1 MIKHYVWVYN
11 RNPPACERSNQLEM
25 CATMARGKA
34 GKACDSRTPCPESGI
49 MFFYKTVIKS
59 VAYLAAVAVFG
70 LSLAMILQR
79 DRLRLIT
86 QFETLKEIDPR
97 VKASELAEKGDYCQA
112 IDYMGYF
119 MDYDYVKR
127 NPAIVE
133 YYKRLKEKR
142 ESLAFRG
149 EDVWNGIWA
158 GKGSCPESMIS
169 STVTDFLVIGDVRS
183 LAWETAKWWRNEPHD
198 DFVVALAGIGI
209 LATALT
215 YGSGGAAAPAKG
227 SLSLLKVAKEAN
239 KISAPLQK
247 SLVRV
252 FREVERTRSLKR
264 LKPISDA
271 IHKLARTQNIKMRD
285 FLTIISRSDNVRDLR
300 LMPRV
305 ARVYGRK
312 TGKLLSLGGSD
323 SLRIFRKFGARKEIA
338 NALDTA
344 VKYGPEGTRLLRKVG
359 PSRFLKYVT
368 LTKYA
373 ARTTR
378 SVWQGHLTSLLT
390 WSVAKIPETVILLLA
405 VLSGLVVVSPVHFLI
420 RRVIKLSASKSKGAE
435 APAHG

>member
-1 MIKHYVWVYN
+1 
-11 RNPPACERSNQLEM
+11 
-25 CATMARGKA
+25 
-34 GKACDSRTPCPESGI
+34 
-49 MFFYKTVIKS
+49 MFFYKTVIKP
-59 VAYLAAVAVFG
+59 VTYLVAVAVFG

-86 QFETLKEIDPR
+86 QFQALKEIDPR
-97 VKASELAEKGDYCQA
+97 VKATDLAKKGDYCQA
-112 IDYMGYF
+112 IEYMEYF

-127 NPAIVE
+127 NPAMVE
-133 YYKRLKEKR
+133 YYKGLKEKR

-169 STVTDFLVIGDVRS
+169 STVMDFLVIGDVRS
-183 LAWETAKWWRNEPHD
+183 LVWEAAKWWRNEPRD
-198 DFVVALAGIGI
+198 DFVVALSGIGI
-209 LATALT
+209 LATAVT
-215 YGSGGAAAPAKG
+215 FGTGGAAAPAKG

-239 KISAPLQK
+239 RISTPLQK

-252 FREVERTRSLKR
+252 FREVERTRSMKR
-264 LKPISDA
+264 LKPVSDA
-271 IHKLARTQNIKMRD
+271 IYKLAKIPNIKMRD

-305 ARVYGRK
+305 AKAFGRN
-312 TGKLLSLGGSD
+312 TGKLLSLGGHD
-323 SLRIFRKFGARKEIA
+323 SLTIFRKFGHRKEIA

-359 PSRFLKYVT
+359 PSQFLKYVT

-378 SVWQGHLTSLLT
+378 SVWQGHLTSLLS
-390 WSVAKIPETVILLLA
+390 WSVAKIPETLIWILA
-405 VLSGLVVVSPVHFLI
+405 ALSGAVVALPVFSLI
-420 RRVIKLSASKSKGAE
+420 RRAIKLFVSKSKGAE
-435 APAHG
+435 IPAHG

>member
-1 MIKHYVWVYN
+1 MFLSKTIIK
-11 RNPPACERSNQLEM
+11 L
-25 CATMARGKA
+25 
-34 GKACDSRTPCPESGI
+34 
-49 MFFYKTVIKS
+49 
-59 VAYLAAVAVFG
+59 VAYLAVVAVFG
-70 LSLAMILQR
+70 LSLATILQR
-79 DRLRLIT
+79 DHLRLVT

-97 VKASELAEKGDYCQA
+97 VKATELAEKGDYCQA
-112 IDYMGYF
+112 IDYLEYF
-119 MDYDYVKR
+119 MDYDYVKQ
-127 NPAIVE
+127 NPAIAE
-133 YYKRLKEKR
+133 FYKGLKEKR
-142 ESLAFRG
+142 DSLTFRG

-183 LAWETAKWWRNEPHD
+183 LVWEAAKWWRNEPRD
-198 DFVVALAGIGI
+198 DFTVALAGLGL
-209 LATALT
+209 LATVLT
-215 YGSGGAAAPAKG
+215 YGTGGTAAPAKG
-227 SLSLLKVAKEAN
+227 SLSLLKVAKDAN

-247 SLVRV
+247 SLIGV
-252 FREVERTRSLKR
+252 FREAKRTKSLKG

-271 IHKLARTQNIKMRD
+271 IYQLAGTRNIKMRD

-305 ARVYGRK
+305 AKAYGQR
-312 TGKLLSLGGSD
+312 TGKLLSLGGDD

-344 VKYGPEGTRLLRKVG
+344 VKYGPEGTQLLRKVG
-359 PSRFLKYVT
+359 PSQFLKYVT

-378 SVWQGHLTSLLT
+378 SVWQGHLTPLLT
-390 WSVAKIPETVILLLA
+390 WSVAKIPEGGIWILTI
-405 VLSGLVVVSPVHFLI
+405 LSGLVVVSPAYSLV
-420 RRVIKLSASKSKGAE
+420 RRAMKMSVSRFAGME

>member
-1 MIKHYVWVYN
+1 
-11 RNPPACERSNQLEM
+11 
-25 CATMARGKA
+25 
-34 GKACDSRTPCPESGI
+34 
-49 MFFYKTVIKS
+49 MFFCKTILKPV
-59 VAYLAAVAVFG
+59 VYLAIVAVFG
-70 LSLAMILQR
+70 LSLATMLQR
-79 DRLRLIT
+79 DHLQLIT

-97 VKASELAEKGDYCQA
+97 VKATELAGKGDYCQA
-112 IDYMGYF
+112 IDYMEYF

-127 NPAIVE
+127 NPAIAE
-133 YYKRLKEKR
+133 FYKQLKEKR
-142 ESLAFRG
+142 DSLAFKG

-183 LAWETAKWWRNEPHD
+183 LVWEAAKWWRNEPSD
-198 DFVVALAGIGI
+198 DFTIALASLG
-209 LATALT
+209 LLSTVLT
-215 YGSGGAAAPAKG
+215 YGTAGTAAPAKG
-227 SLSLLKVAKEAN
+227 SLSLLKVAKQAN

-247 SLVRV
+247 SLIRV
-252 FREVERTRSLKR
+252 FRDAKRTKSLKG

-271 IHKLARTQNIKMRD
+271 MYQLAETRNIKMRD

-305 ARVYGRK
+305 AKAYGPR
-312 TGKLLSLGGSD
+312 TGKLLSLGGDD
-323 SLRIFRKFGARKEIA
+323 SLRIFRKFGAHKEIA

-344 VKYGPEGTRLLRKVG
+344 VKYGPEGTQLLRRVG
-359 PSRFLKYVT
+359 PSQFLKYVT

-378 SVWQGHLTSLLT
+378 SIWQGHLTSLLT
-390 WSVAKIPETVILLLA
+390 WSVAKIPETGIWILA
-405 VLSGLVVVSPVHFLI
+405 ILSGLVVVSPVYSLV
-420 RRVIKLSASKSKGAE
+420 RRAMKMSVSRFAGVE